1 MSLDALK
8 TAKKVIGVKQVTKAV
23 TKGIAETVFVAADA
37 DKRVIQPLVE
47 VCSRHN
53 IAVEEVSSMVELG
66 QACSI
71 EVGAAA
77 AAIVKQG

>member
-47 VCSRHN
+47 VCSRHS
-53 IAVEEVSSMVELG
+53 IAVEEVPSMLELG